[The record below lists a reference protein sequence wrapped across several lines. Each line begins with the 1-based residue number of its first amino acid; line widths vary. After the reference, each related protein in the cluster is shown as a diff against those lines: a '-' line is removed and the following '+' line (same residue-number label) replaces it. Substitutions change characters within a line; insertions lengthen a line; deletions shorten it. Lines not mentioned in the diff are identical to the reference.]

1 MYLSILIPDSVMEVS
16 LGETFGQRRPPLS
29 EMIRNILQEYASG
42 QIFKVLYYFNTI
54 CMVNM
59 RLQSVQQLDLSL

>member
-1 MYLSILIPDSVMEVS
+1 MEVS

-42 QIFKVLYYFNTI
+42 QIFKVLCYFNTI

-59 RLQSVQQLDLSL
+59 RLQCPATRFITINFSVL